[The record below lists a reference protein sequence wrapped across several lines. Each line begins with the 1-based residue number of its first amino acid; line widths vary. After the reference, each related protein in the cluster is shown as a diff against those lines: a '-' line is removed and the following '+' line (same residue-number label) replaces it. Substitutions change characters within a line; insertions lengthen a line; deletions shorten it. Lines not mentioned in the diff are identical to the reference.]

1 MSIRGIILG
10 ASLAAMSIAASAQ
23 TAVNS
28 GMVSNSLKA
37 NRYNRP
43 LGLNNVRNLPDEQ
56 LQKIG
61 ERVSANGFPAKAKAV
76 RMIKE
81 AESKIASKRMAKA
94 NGISTPMA
102 FANYQESDTLFWETF
117 ANWDEAHTM
126 PYIPSAPNRW
136 STKSNIDNITPY
148 ITSGSCPTWTVFQG
162 DGYYVPYATNGY
174 YMLVCMFGEEA
185 YSSDGQTVIA
195 PAPQQDEWIVSPAI
209 NSIQGTNY
217 LSFDICYSPYNTHSF
232 VENGEDVFDMTRI
245 AYDVEVLVGSNMRS
259 ASFKAEDYETVYK
272 LSTEADKQIVAA
284 GNDDEKLAQLLYMNW
299 HHIQIP
305 LSKFEGS
312 NIRVALRYTGTKGGS
327 VLVDAIRVSDLLPTA
342 LFERPE
348 GSFYLG
354 YSPDAALLNVPFALM
369 PAYKES
375 VWTNYSNEDAKDFM
389 WRYSVNGE
397 SGTSKERDLV
407 MPASNPS
414 QFTSWPTLQAS
425 AGMRVDEY
433 NGGSIT
439 GIKAGGD
446 ASIYLDET
454 VGVVNF
460 SVGNFNPAKLTWSAS
475 VGQGQSAFG
484 TGGEGFWAS
493 ISNYYYNKVNGIA
506 NVFEAP
512 TSPYVFT
519 QVIQAFEDFL
529 SMGATLACTVYRATD
544 LGGGAMRIEDEVIA
558 QTTNITE
565 KQIPGGG
572 STVIFNFDKPIVIDC
587 PIAISIDGFDDA
599 NLWTALPLAQ
609 ALNHD
614 SDKGYGFVIL
624 RNKNGNVEWVEIAGA
639 MSANEDHSKN
649 MEVSFC
655 MGMNAIFPYVHSND
669 GDVFTVENAGGKKSF
684 DIETYWNPNGAG
696 KDAVDPKWNVTC
708 SESWFKAETVVDDN
722 AKTVTLNVIA
732 EALPAG
738 VKGRHGSV
746 TISALG
752 CEEVITVLQGEDVTA
767 IDGVM
772 SEGVFNG
779 MDGVYTISGQRI
791 NSADAKNG
799 IFLMKKGGKFVKV
812 LK

>member
-1 MSIRGIILG
+1 MSFRRIMMGVSI
-10 ASLAAMSIAASAQ
+10 AAMSIAASAQ
-23 TAVNS
+23 TTVNS

-43 LGLNNVRNLPDEQ
+43 LGLNSVRNLPDEQ

-81 AESKIASKRMAKA
+81 AESKIAGKRLAKA
-94 NGISTPMA
+94 NGVSTPMA

-117 ANWDEAHTM
+117 AAWDSEHSM
-126 PYIPSAPNRW
+126 PYVPTAPNRW
-136 STKSNIDNITPY
+136 ATKSNIADITPY
-148 ITSGSCPTWTVFQG
+148 LSSGSCPTWTMYQG
-162 DGYYVPYATNGY
+162 DGYYVPYATDGD

-185 YSSDGQTVIA
+185 YGSDGTTVIA
-195 PAPQQDEWIVSPAI
+195 PAPMQDEWIVSPAI
-209 NSIQGTNY
+209 NAIQGTNY

-232 VENGEDVFDMTRI
+232 VENGEDVFDMNRV

-259 ASFKAEDYETVYK
+259 ASYNADDYESVYK
-272 LSTEADKQIVAA
+272 LSSEADKQIIAA

-299 HHIQIP
+299 RHIQIP
-305 LSKFEGS
+305 LSKFEGN
-312 NIRVALRYTGTKGGS
+312 NIRVAFRYTGTKGGA
-327 VLVDAIRVSDLLPTA
+327 VMVDAIRVSDLLPTA

-348 GSFYLG
+348 GSLYLG

-369 PAYKES
+369 PAYRES
-375 VWTNYSNEDAKDFM
+375 VWTNYSNDDSKDFL

-407 MPASNPS
+407 MPAVNPS
-414 QFTSWPTLQAS
+414 NFESWPTLQAS
-425 AGMRVDEY
+425 AGVRVDEY

-446 ASIYLDET
+446 ASIYLDQT
-454 VGVVNF
+454 IGVVDF
-460 SVGNFNPAKLTWSAS
+460 SVGNFNPVKLTWSAA

-484 TGGEGFWAS
+484 TGGESFWAQM
-493 ISNYYYNKVNGIA
+493 SNYYYNKVNGIA

-529 SMGATLACTVYRATD
+529 SMGAKVACTVYRATD
-544 LGGGAMRIEDEVIA
+544 LGGGALRVEDEVIA
-558 QTTNITE
+558 QTTSITE
-565 KQIPGGG
+565 KQITGGG
-572 STVIFNFDKPIVIDC
+572 TTVIFNFDKPVVIDC

-614 SDKGYGFVIL
+614 SQKGYGFVIL

-639 MSANEDHSKN
+639 MSANEDPSKN

-655 MGMNAIFPYVHSND
+655 MGMNAIFPYIHSND
-669 GDVFTVENAGGKKSF
+669 GDVFVVENAGGKKSF

-696 KDAVDPKWNVTC
+696 AGAVDPKWTVTC
-708 SESWFKAETVVDDN
+708 SDNWFTAETVVDDN
-722 AKTVTLNVIA
+722 TKTVSLNVTA
-732 EALPAG
+732 NALPAD

-767 IDGVM
+767 VDGMTIAGNV
-772 SEGVFNG
+772 NG

-791 NSADAKNG
+791 NSANAKNG
-799 IFLMKKGGKFVKV
+799 IFLQKKNGKFEKV